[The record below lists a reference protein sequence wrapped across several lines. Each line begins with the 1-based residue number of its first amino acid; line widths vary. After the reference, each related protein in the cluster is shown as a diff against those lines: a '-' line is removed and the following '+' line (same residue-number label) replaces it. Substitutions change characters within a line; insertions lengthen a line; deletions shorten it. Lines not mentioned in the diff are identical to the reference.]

1 MRFSLSISGITADLF
16 QDETISL
23 TRQIKDFTALNT
35 VFSDFSQSF
44 QIPATDINNGIF
56 YNYFEENIALN
67 SSGWSPAFKLLANI
81 EIDSLPI
88 FFGIIELLSVDYTD
102 GVPKTYNICFYGQS
116 KNLVTIWGETLMS
129 DLDWSPYNH
138 NIDDTIAVASW
149 TGGLL
154 AGDIVWDIK
163 DYGFGFT
170 YSKSAIRNNIAQGV
184 GITFENLRPSILLKK
199 VITRIFQQ
207 AGFTLT
213 GTLLARAEFNNL
225 YVTPMNNAG
234 AFFNFDTPPYGLF
247 FASTSSVAIT
257 KSTSSFSPWAVFP
270 IGNTIVSNPSG
281 AWNGVTFKYTVP
293 VDGQYAFAYAFDLSG
308 SATAILTIQLTI
320 NGKYF
325 ISNAGNLTYWMSA
338 VPRYTIPRLKKN
350 DVIQLF
356 YKVHST
362 GMSITNAIIECVEAP
377 YKIQPA
383 VTMANAFPDVKVT
396 DFLSSILTSFN
407 AIIIPVGSNGFELHN
422 LTDWYGLGDTKEYT
436 NYIDWATMNQKKQT
450 IPTSIEMKHKDGES
464 QAQLFFKQIYKRQ
477 YGLINASPTV
487 DFSEGELKV
496 ETLFSVNPPTRM
508 NLIDSMGTVLGETD
522 IDMPC
527 IFDKDAKPIRQDFIL
542 FYFQGSKAL
551 TYPFYF
557 ASVLKTS
564 QPVSAPYT
572 ITPTVS
578 SSYSLGFGLE
588 SPIVGDVPINNL
600 YTGFWNTFI
609 SRLFSSKSRIVTLKG
624 YIPVL
629 VWLQMKLND
638 TISISGNY
646 YKIQKITYDLLSE
659 AAILELIT
667 YPNVAKINVTGSS
680 GKKATYTTPSSSTN
694 GLTFMNGTGVVKS
707 MLNATDFGGVLVT
720 DAFNISNYNLS
731 EVLKSYP
738 IHDELTNNIGLNQI
752 VLYNLAVGV
761 VYITTSLITFNLS
774 TQSNLGETTI
784 YTGNGATSS
793 VTINQSGQY
802 RMRAVLSFHF
812 TGSFQGIAK
821 IVIDDIDTEA
831 YSIISGNH
839 DHTVNL
845 NTSTIV
851 GAGSVIKLA
860 MTSGDGSSHNVTFS
874 RIVFT
879 IEKII

>member
-1 MRFSLSISGITADLF
+1 MRFSLSISGVTADLF

-35 VFSDFSQSF
+35 VFTDFTQSF

-67 SSGWSPAFKLLANI
+67 ASTWSPAFKLLANI
-81 EIDSLPI
+81 EIDSLPV

-102 GVPKTYNICFYGQS
+102 GVPRTYNICFYGQS
-116 KNLVTIWGETLMS
+116 KNLLTIWGETLMS
-129 DLDWSPYNH
+129 ELDWSIYNH
-138 NIDDTIAVASW
+138 NIDDTIAVSSW
-149 TGGLL
+149 TGGLF

-184 GITFENLRPSILLKK
+184 GITFENLRPSILLRK

-207 AGFTLT
+207 AGFTLS

-234 AFFNFDTPPYGLF
+234 AFFNFDTPPYGVF
-247 FASTSSVAIT
+247 NATTASVAIT
-257 KSTSSFSPWAVFP
+257 KATSSIAPLAVLP
-270 IGNTIVSNPSG
+270 IGGTIISNPSG
-281 AWNGVTFKYTVP
+281 AWNNATFKYTVP
-293 VDGQYAFAYAFDLSG
+293 VDGQFDFAYSLNLSG
-308 SATAILTIQLTI
+308 SASAILTVQICV

-325 ISNAGNLTYWMSA
+325 ASNSGNAAYWDIA
-338 VPRYTIPRLKKN
+338 VNRYTIPRLKFG
-350 DVIQLF
+350 DVVQLF
-356 YKVHST
+356 YKVNST
-362 GMSITNAIIECVEAP
+362 GMTIVDAVIECYNAP
-377 YKIQPA
+377 YRVKPA
-383 VTMANAFPDVKVT
+383 VIMANAFPNIKVT

-407 AIIIPVGSNGFELHN
+407 AIIIPKGSNGFEIHN
-422 LTDWYGLGDTKEYT
+422 LTDWYALGDTKEYT
-436 NYIDWATMNQKKQT
+436 NYIDWATMNQKKQS
-450 IPTSIEMKHKDGES
+450 IPTTVEMKHKDGES
-464 QAQLFFKQIYKRQ
+464 QAQMFFKQIYKRE
-477 YGLINASPTV
+477 YGAINATPNV
-487 DFSEGELKV
+487 DFSDGDLKV
-496 ETLFSVNPPTRM
+496 ETLFSINGPTRM
-508 NLIDSMGTVLGETD
+508 NLIDSVGTVLGETD

-527 IFDKDAKPIRQDFIL
+527 VFDKDAKPIRQDFIL
-542 FYFQGSKAL
+542 FYFQGTKAL

-557 ASVLKTS
+557 GSVLKTS
-564 QPVSAPYT
+564 QPVSASYSA
-572 ITPTVS
+572 TPTLS

-646 YKIQKITYDLLSE
+646 YKIQKVTYDLLSE
-659 AAILELIT
+659 AAVLELIT
-667 YPNVAKINVTGSS
+667 YPNVGKINVTGSS
-680 GKKATYTTPSSSTN
+680 GKKPTYDIPAASTN
-694 GLTFMNGTGVVKS
+694 GLTFMNGTGVLKS

-738 IHDELTNNIGLNQI
+738 IHDELTSNIGLNQI
-752 VLYNLAVGV
+752 NLYNFAVGV
-761 VYITTSLITFNLS
+761 VNITTSLVTFNLS
-774 TQSNLGETTI
+774 FQSNLGETTI

-802 RMRAVLSFHF
+802 RIRAVLSFSF
-812 TGSFQGIAK
+812 SGSFQGISK

-831 YSIISGNH
+831 YSIVSGNH

-845 NTSTIV
+845 ITSTIV

-860 MTSGDGSSHNVTFS
+860 MTSGDGSAHNVTFS
-874 RIVFT
+874 RISFT